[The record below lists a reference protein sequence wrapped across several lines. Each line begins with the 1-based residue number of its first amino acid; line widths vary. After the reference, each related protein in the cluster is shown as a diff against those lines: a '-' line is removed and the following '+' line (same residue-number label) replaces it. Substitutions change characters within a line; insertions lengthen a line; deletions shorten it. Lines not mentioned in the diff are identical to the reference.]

1 MVKFIGDNVDVL
13 KGVRDIRSDHVK
25 HLCHMYTVRLS
36 PAVATANPRSFLSL
50 NTTML

>member
-25 HLCHMYTVRLS
+25 HLCHMYTVQKAVYHQLLPLLIQGHFS
-36 PAVATANPRSFLSL
+36 P
-50 NTTML
+50 